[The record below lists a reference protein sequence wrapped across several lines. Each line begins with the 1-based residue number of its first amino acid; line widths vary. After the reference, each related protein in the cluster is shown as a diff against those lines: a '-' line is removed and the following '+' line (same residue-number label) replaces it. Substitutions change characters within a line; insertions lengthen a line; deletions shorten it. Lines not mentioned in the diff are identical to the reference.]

1 MEISMLA
8 VTQVA
13 QPASCRSVLA
23 AFIALEEKKVLELT
37 RSAEAHDLRCNHCG
51 AKVLAAKFYDT
62 RGRFYC
68 DPDCWEGDDA

>member
-1 MEISMLA
+1 MLA

-13 QPASCRSVLA
+13 QPASRHSVLA
-23 AFIALEEKKVLELT
+23 AFISSEEKQVLEIT

-51 AKVLAAKFYDT
+51 AKVLAARFYDT